1 MKITLNLA
9 LVAVLVLLTGCGS
22 LASRWRGQ
30 RGEAYPGVR
39 MDVEHATHY
48 TTEGEWIALFDIP
61 LSAIVDTLFLPYD
74 LSKPSP
80 AKDQPQQSA
89 DAAEH

>member
-1 MKITLNLA
+1 MKTTLNLA
-9 LVAVLVLLTGCGS
+9 LMVALLLLTGCGS

-30 RGEAYPGVR
+30 RGEAYPGVK

-48 TTEGEWIALFDIP
+48 TTEGEWIALFDVP

-74 LSKPSP
+74 LSKPSSAP
-80 AKDQPQQSA
+80 DQPQQSA